1 MATSDIT
8 HNTNSGQDPLGT
20 AIGSPEPSS
29 GEEEEEGSVMT
40 LVEHL
45 EELRHRL
52 FICFLAILVGSVLG
66 FFLWSRVLDL
76 LTLPLPEIAAGLPHH
91 QGGEKLIAT
100 DIGEPF
106 LIALKLALAVGLV
119 LASPVVL
126 YQVGAFITPALTR
139 RERKYALPFAF
150 LGVGLFVVGI
160 VVGFFVLRY
169 PVDWLIHFGSSQ
181 FDLLVK
187 ADSYLTFVA
196 YFLLA
201 FGLAFELPLVLTFMG
216 VLGIV
221 NSRFLREK
229 RLYIL
234 FGLWI
239 LSCFITPGADPYSPV
254 IIGVAFTFLFELSII
269 LLRIIGR

>member
-1 MATSDIT
+1 MATSDVT
-8 HNTNSGQDPLGT
+8 HDTDSGQDPLQT
-20 AIGSPEPSS
+20 AIDIAAPSS
-29 GEEEEEGSVMT
+29 GGQEEEEGAVMT

-52 FICFLAILVGSVLG
+52 FICFLSILVASVIG
-66 FFLWSRVLDL
+66 FFLWSRVLNL
-76 LTLPLPEIAAGLPHH
+76 LTLPLPEIAAGLPHA
-91 QGGEKLIAT
+91 QGQKLIAT

-106 LIALKLALAVGLV
+106 LIALKLALAIGLV
-119 LASPVVL
+119 LASPVIL

-150 LGVGLFVVGI
+150 LGVGLFTLGI

-169 PVDWLIHFGSSQ
+169 PVDWLIHFGSSP

-201 FGLAFELPLVLTFMG
+201 FGLAFE
-216 VLGIV
+216 
-221 NSRFLREK
+221 
-229 RLYIL
+229 
-234 FGLWI
+234 
-239 LSCFITPGADPYSPV
+239 
-254 IIGVAFTFLFELSII
+254 
-269 LLRIIGR
+269 